1 MKSKLNTF
9 VILALW
15 FILAVIPVYFSYD
28 YLTTPLHERPY
39 HDDYEWMKPSGIL
52 SHGLGILG
60 SLLMI
65 IGVTTY
71 SSRKRIKVFH
81 NTGRLSNWLLFHIF
95 LCTLGPYYVTL
106 HTTFIVKGIVSIS
119 YWSMM
124 IVVASGV
131 FGRYLYNRIP
141 KTSNGVFTSVY
152 EIERDIKALR
162 TTLSS
167 YIEEHALKLA
177 DFPQI
182 EQISTALFFSIKWR
196 FSRKK
201 ILSICTTSIKPNLQN
216 SDRSKILGKLNKF
229 IQLQVNLS
237 LRKPFQTYFNYWHIF
252 HLPLAALMFIIMFF
266 HIGVAI
272 VFGYTW
278 IFSTN

>member
-1 MKSKLNTF
+1 
-9 VILALW
+9 
-15 FILAVIPVYFSYD
+15 
-28 YLTTPLHERPY
+28 
-39 HDDYEWMKPSGIL
+39 MKPSGIL

-60 SLLMI
+60 SLLMM

-71 SSRKRIKVFH
+71 SLRKRVKVFH

-95 LCTLGPYYVTL
+95 LCTLGPFYVTL
-106 HTTFIVKGIVSIS
+106 HTTFIVNGIVSIS

-141 KTSNGVFTSVY
+141 KSSNGVFTSVY
-152 EIERDIKALR
+152 EIERDIRALR
-162 TTLSS
+162 TSLSS
-167 YIEEHALKLA
+167 SIEEHALQLT
-177 DFPQI
+177 DFPLI
-182 EQISTALFFSIKWR
+182 ERISKALFFSMKWR

-201 ILSICTTSIKPNLQN
+201 IIANCITAIKPDLQKN
-216 SDRSKILGKLNKF
+216 ERTRILEELNKY